1 MEDPKKYDKSF
12 PSPYVF
18 GSVSLMY
25 ISSLPLIASY
35 LPWHLPVPS
44 RRIAQYLA
52 PIGQKVGVSLT
63 RTGTLYPIIER
74 NKGAIE
80 T

>member
-52 PIGQKVGVSLT
+52 PIGQQVGVSLT